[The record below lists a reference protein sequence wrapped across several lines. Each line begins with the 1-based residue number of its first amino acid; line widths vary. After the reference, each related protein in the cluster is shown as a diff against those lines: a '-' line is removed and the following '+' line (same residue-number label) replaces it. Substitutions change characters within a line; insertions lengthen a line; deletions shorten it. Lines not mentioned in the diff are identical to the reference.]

1 MYFYGEKVSFMYK
14 HFFKRLLDVFLSL
27 IAIVVLSPLYL
38 VLSICVL
45 IGMGHPIL
53 FSQERIGK
61 NGKTFKLY
69 KFRSMTNAKDESGNL
84 LPEKERLTK
93 FGIWLRSSSLDELPE
108 LFSILLGK
116 MSFVGPRPLPVYY
129 DPFFL
134 PNERERHLVRGG
146 LIPPDG
152 LCGEETTT
160 WEEQF
165 EYEIYYV
172 KNISFLLDCKVIF
185 ATFKILFKRVK
196 NNYGADDRPH
206 LSQYRADM
214 MARKEDLDKEQAVA
228 KEVATTEK

>member
-1 MYFYGEKVSFMYK
+1 MYK

-134 PNERERHLVRGG
+134 PNERERHSVRGG

-172 KNISFLLDCKVIF
+172 KNISFFLDCKVIF
-185 ATFKILFKRVK
+185 ATFKILLKRVK

-228 KEVATTEK
+228 KEVAITEK

>member
-1 MYFYGEKVSFMYK
+1 MYK

>member
-1 MYFYGEKVSFMYK
+1 MYK

-134 PNERERHLVRGG
+134 PNERERHSVRGG

-172 KNISFLLDCKVIF
+172 KNISFFLDCKVIF
-185 ATFKILFKRVK
+185 ATFKILLKRVK